1 MVVNKIMKYTIFD
14 PQYVEKVVDITT
26 ESIEAKKAVIK
37 SKTGEDVIELKPHM
51 MSKKLQQFFI
61 DEGYKIE
68 TFVTTKRRGLK
79 SLCGFEVNVLPR
91 NHSNYNG
98 GIIMTFVC
106 TGEDQKDLDN
116 DIRIKTNK
124 IMGYFTKHKIP
135 LDRVCEESLTGCEYK
150 FY

>member
-14 PQYVEKVVDITT
+14 PNYVEKVVEITT

-37 SKTGEDVIELKPHM
+37 GKDSGVIELKPHM
-51 MSKKLQQFFI
+51 MSKKLQQFLA
-61 DEGYKIE
+61 DEGYEIE
-68 TFVTTKRRGLK
+68 TFVTTKRRGMK
-79 SLCGFEVNVLPR
+79 SLCGIKVNVLPR

-98 GIIMTFVC
+98 GIVMTFVC
-106 TGEDQKDLDN
+106 TGVDDEDLTN
-116 DIRIKTNK
+116 DIRVKTNK